1 MTEEKKA
8 SSFAVVLEPEFDEA
22 DNWTGAI
29 SAIMEE
35 DLTGDLSDDAVDQI
49 RHVSGMIATCLKIME
64 SDKEFLEFVKNYYA
78 VHNAELFLELAQELE
93 EEEEDQPPKFTRSKD
108 GKVITLNFDTK
119 TYGNA

>member
-78 VHNAELFLELAQELE
+78 VHNAELFLELAEELE
-93 EEEEDQPPKFTRSKD
+93 EDEDQSPKFTRSKD

-119 TYGNA
+119 TYGSA

>member
-22 DNWTGAI
+22 NNWTGAV

-35 DLTGDLSDDAVDQI
+35 DLTGDLDDDAVDQI
-49 RHVSGMIATCLKIME
+49 RHASGMLAICLQIME

-78 VHNAELFLELAQELE
+78 VHNAELFLELSEEL

>member
-8 SSFAVVLEPEFDEA
+8 SSFAIVIEPEFDE
-22 DNWTGAI
+22 DNNWTGSV
-29 SAIMEE
+29 SASMEE
-35 DLTGDLSDDAVDQI
+35 DLAGDLEDDAVDQI
-49 RHVSGMIATCLKIME
+49 RHVSGMIATCLQIME
-64 SDKEFLEFVKNYYA
+64 ADKEFLEFVKNYYA
-78 VHNAELFLELAQELE
+78 VHNAELFLELAEEL